1 MHYLSLL
8 TMRKQN
14 MLPAAM
20 DLAKLQV
27 ACGFGDKISNFRL
40 LSDQKGQEI
49 ICYGCILTAEMPL
62 GGKKPQPTNISKFKR
77 VLWLIAKVQSGF
89 RLTHSAFRKHVKFQS
104 SIPSLQ
110 ILFTYYGSAFGTGLN
125 FVQNLA
131 DAFCIE
137 LNSCG
142 SMAVMHRAMCL

>member
-49 ICYGCILTAEMPL
+49 
-62 GGKKPQPTNISKFKR
+62 
-77 VLWLIAKVQSGF
+77 
-89 RLTHSAFRKHVKFQS
+89 
-104 SIPSLQ
+104 
-110 ILFTYYGSAFGTGLN
+110 
-125 FVQNLA
+125 FVMVA
-131 DAFCIE
+131 P
-137 LNSCG
+137 
-142 SMAVMHRAMCL
+142 